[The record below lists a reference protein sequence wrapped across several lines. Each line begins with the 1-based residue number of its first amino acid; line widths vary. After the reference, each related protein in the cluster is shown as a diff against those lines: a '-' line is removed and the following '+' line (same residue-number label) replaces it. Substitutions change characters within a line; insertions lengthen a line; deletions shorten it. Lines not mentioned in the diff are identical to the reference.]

1 LKDAHGG
8 GWKNV
13 TICRSKED
21 LWQAYN
27 ESGLLT
33 MVVQEFIAWDQY
45 IRCLCLGQKEVLPM
59 KYDPHA
65 RKYHVEHDHLSPA
78 LGERVVD
85 DSLKLVRALG
95 YDMNSVEWAV
105 KDGVPYAI
113 DFMNP
118 APDMDINSLTPF
130 YFEWIVEHMADM
142 AIAMAKNPQ
151 PQQKELR
158 WSTLL

>member
-1 LKDAHGG
+1 M
-8 GWKNV
+8 
-13 TICRSKED
+13 
-21 LWQAYN
+21 QAYN
-27 ESGLLT
+27 DSGLLT
-33 MVVQEFIAWDQY
+33 MVVQEFIAWEQY
-45 IRCLCLGQKEVLPM
+45 IRCLCLGQSEVLPM

-78 LGERVVD
+78 LGKRVID
-85 DSLKLVRALG
+85 DSLKLVKALG

-130 YFEWIVEHMADM
+130 YFEWIVKHMADM
-142 AIAMAKNPQ
+142 AIEFARNPK
-151 PQQKELR
+151 PQKQEAR
-158 WSTLL
+158 WASLF